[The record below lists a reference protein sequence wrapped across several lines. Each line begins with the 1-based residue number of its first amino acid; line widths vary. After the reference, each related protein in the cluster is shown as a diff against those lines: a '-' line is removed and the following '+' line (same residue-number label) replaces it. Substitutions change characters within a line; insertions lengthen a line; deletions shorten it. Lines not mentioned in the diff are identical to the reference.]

1 MPRPSKAASAGP
13 SRKTAAKKGTAKK
26 GTAKKGT
33 TGAKKAASTAKAT
46 RSSTAT
52 KASKTTRSTSTGK
65 ATKKTTNA
73 TRSTAAAAAK
83 KPTTRTT
90 KATGKTTTSRTTKTA
105 TKKAP
110 ASKRSAQLDK
120 FLEGQHKAL
129 LEERDTYLR
138 QAETLK
144 AEADALA
151 EDMEPGDV
159 QFDEESGEGDTIN
172 VERERDL
179 ALSAQ
184 ARAAVEEIDRALAKI
199 DEGTYGICE
208 QCGEPIPRERLKALP
223 YAALCVR
230 CKSGGLGR
238 R

>member
-1 MPRPSKAASAGP
+1 MPRASKATSRTAKKKSAAKAAKKKSTTKAAKATSKSRSVVKKAKSASKPAAKATKKRAGAAP
-13 SRKTAAKKGTAKK
+13 SPGRKKTTTAKSTAAKSTA
-26 GTAKKGT
+26 
-33 TGAKKAASTAKAT
+33 AKAT
-46 RSSTAT
+46 AKSTATKSTATKSTAT
-52 KASKTTRSTSTGK
+52 KA
-65 ATKKTTNA
+65 
-73 TRSTAAAAAK
+73 AARKRGGAA
-83 KPTTRTT
+83 
-90 KATGKTTTSRTTKTA
+90 
-105 TKKAP
+105 
-110 ASKRSAQLDK
+110 LDK
-120 FLEGQHKAL
+120 FLEGQRKAL
-129 LEERDTYLR
+129 LEERETYLR
-138 QAETLK
+138 QADALK

-184 ARAAVEEIDRALAKI
+184 ARAAVEEIDKALLKI
-199 DEGTYGICE
+199 DDGSYGICE
-208 QCGEPIPRERLKALP
+208 QCGEPIPKERLKALP

>member
-1 MPRPSKAASAGP
+1 MPRASKATSRTAGP
-13 SRKTAAKKGTAKK
+13 ARKGGAAKKSAARSVAKK
-26 GTAKKGT
+26 KKSATKAAKATSKSRSVAKVAKKT
-33 TGAKKAASTAKAT
+33 KKASSARKQAARATKKRAGAAPSTGRKKTTTAKAT
-46 RSSTAT
+46 GAKSTAT
-52 KASKTTRSTSTGK
+52 R
-65 ATKKTTNA
+65 
-73 TRSTAAAAAK
+73 TA
-83 KPTTRTT
+83 P
-90 KATGKTTTSRTTKTA
+90 TKTA
-105 TKKAP
+105 ARRRGG
-110 ASKRSAQLDK
+110 AALDK
-120 FLEGQHKAL
+120 FLEGQRKAL

-184 ARAAVEEIDRALAKI
+184 ARAAVEEIDKALVKI
-199 DEGTYGICE
+199 DEGSYGICE
-208 QCGEPIPRERLKALP
+208 QCGEPIPKERLKALP